1 MSRILFAEDDDAL
14 RRMTTQVLASAGHEV
29 RDVPNGTAALDELR
43 QRLPDLVVLDYRM
56 GDPDGFE
63 VCRRIKHDPATAHVP
78 VLILTAQRGIE
89 DRLGGFDAGADD
101 YLAKPFDP
109 RELLARVAALL
120 RLAQRGRDRNPTTGL
135 PGGDAIYQ
143 ELERRR
149 QLGATFAVTYF
160 DLDFFKPFSDR
171 FGFAVADA
179 AIREAAAALTTATRG
194 RTDAF
199 VGHVGGDD
207 FVLCSPPED
216 ARRLAEDARRRFDLG
231 LSRHLPSGAVA
242 EGSYHGRDREGVERE
257 FPLTR
262 LSAAVVQVDPDRWPS
277 MERLGEIVAEA
288 KRTAKAAE
296 GGGIAE
302 VDAVP

>member
-29 RDVPNGTAALDELR
+29 RDVPSGTAALDELR

-56 GDPDGFE
+56 GEPDGFE
-63 VCRRIKHDPATAHVP
+63 VCRRIKRDPAMAHVP

-109 RELLARVAALL
+109 RELLARVTALL

-135 PGGDAIYQ
+135 PGGEAIYQ

-149 QLGATFAVTYF
+149 QNGAVFSVAYF

-179 AIREAAAALTTATRG
+179 AIREAASALTTVSRG
-194 RTDAF
+194 RTEVF

-207 FVLCSPPED
+207 FVLLCPPDE
-216 ARRLAEDARRRFDLG
+216 ARQLADEARRRFDTG
-231 LSRHLPSGAVA
+231 LRNHLPAGVA
-242 EGSYHGRDREGVERE
+242 TGDSYRGMDRDGHERE

-262 LSAAVVQVDPDRWPS
+262 LSAAVVRIDPRSWPAV
-277 MERLGEIVAEA
+277 ERLGEIVADA
-288 KRTAKAAE
+288 KRKAKNPE

>member
-14 RRMTTQVLASAGHEV
+14 RRMTTQVLTSAGHEV
-29 RDVPNGTAALDELR
+29 KDVPGGTAALDELR

-109 RELLARVAALL
+109 RELLARVSALL

-149 QLGATFAVTYF
+149 QIGAVFTVAYF
-160 DLDFFKPFSDR
+160 DLDFFKPFADR

-179 AIREAAAALTTATRG
+179 AIREAASAMTTVARG
-194 RTDAF
+194 RPDVF

-207 FVLCSPPED
+207 FVLCCPPED
-216 ARRLAEDARRRFDLG
+216 ALHLAEEARRRFDVGVRRHIPAGPGKGDTYRG
-231 LSRHLPSGAVA
+231 L
-242 EGSYHGRDREGVERE
+242 DREGNERE

-262 LSAAVVQVDPDRWPS
+262 LSAALVRIDPERWPS
-277 MERLGEIVAEA
+277 VERLGEIVAEA
-288 KRTAKAAE
+288 KRHAKGD

-302 VDAVP
+302 VDAEP

>member
-29 RDVPNGTAALDELR
+29 RDVPSGTAALDELR

-63 VCRRIKHDPATAHVP
+63 VCRRIKHDPAMAHVP

-109 RELLARVAALL
+109 RELLARVTALL

-135 PGGDAIYQ
+135 PGGEAIYQ

-149 QLGATFAVTYF
+149 QIGAAFSVAYF
-160 DLDFFKPFSDR
+160 DLDFFKPFADR

-179 AIREAAAALTTATRG
+179 AIREAASAMTTVSRG
-194 RTDAF
+194 RPDVF

-207 FVLCSPPED
+207 FVLCCPPGD
-216 ARRLAEDARRRFDLG
+216 APQLAEDARRRFDVG
-231 LSRHLPSGAVA
+231 VRRHLPA
-242 EGSYHGRDREGVERE
+242 GSDGDHYRGVDREGNERE

-262 LSAAVVQVDPDRWPS
+262 LSVAIVRIDPARWPS
-277 MERLGEIVAEA
+277 VERLGEIVAEA
-288 KRTAKAAE
+288 KRRAK
-296 GGGIAE
+296 GDDSGIAE
-302 VDAVP
+302 LDAEP

>member
-63 VCRRIKHDPATAHVP
+63 VCRRIKRDPAMAHVP

-149 QLGATFAVTYF
+149 QVGAPFSVAYF
-160 DLDFFKPFSDR
+160 DLDFFKPFADR

-179 AIREAAAALTTATRG
+179 AIREAAAALTTVSRG
-194 RTDAF
+194 RPDVF

-207 FVLCSPPED
+207 FVIVCPSQD
-216 ARRLAEDARRRFDLG
+216 ARRLAEEARRRFDTG
-231 LSRHLPSGAVA
+231 LQRHVPADTVTAGTYRGLD
-242 EGSYHGRDREGVERE
+242 RDDEERE

-262 LSAAVVQVDPDRWPS
+262 LSTAVVRIDPQRWPS

-288 KRTAKAAE
+288 KRRAKGPE
-296 GGGIAE
+296 GGIAE
-302 VDAVP
+302 ADAEP

>member
-56 GDPDGFE
+56 GEPDGFE
-63 VCRRIKHDPATAHVP
+63 VCRRIKRDPAMAHVP

-149 QLGATFAVTYF
+149 QVEAPFAVAYF

-179 AIREAAAALTTATRG
+179 AIREAAAALTTVARG
-194 RTDAF
+194 RPDVF

-207 FVLCSPPED
+207 FVIICPPED
-216 ARRLAEDARRRFDLG
+216 ARRLAEDARRRFDTG
-231 LSRHLPSGAVA
+231 LQRHLPPDAVSA
-242 EGSYHGRDREGVERE
+242 GTYHGLDREGEERE

-262 LSAAVVQVDPDRWPS
+262 LSTAIVRIDPQRWPS
-277 MERLGEIVAEA
+277 MERLGEIVADA
-288 KRTAKAAE
+288 KRRAKGPE
-296 GGGIAE
+296 GGIAE
-302 VDAVP
+302 ADAEP